1 MQWGNDLTKPEM
13 KYLSGRRRSEVST
26 AGLWRSTRCF
36 PSVLHAFDAEN
47 NHFVLFQAMID
58 LGMLNCLRLRKRP
71 SKKQYKRLNDSLL
84 NSPSWPPLS
93 RPLSSTSH
101 SVIHVS

>member
-1 MQWGNDLTKPEM
+1 MQWGKDDFRKPKR
-13 KYLSGRRRSEVST
+13 KYVRGVGGRTLEGHSLLS
-26 AGLWRSTRCF
+26 F
-36 PSVLHAFDAEN
+36 ILHVFDAEK
-47 NHFVLFQAMID
+47 HLFVLFQAMID

-84 NSPSWPPLS
+84 KSPLWPPLS
-93 RPLSSTSH
+93 RPLPSTSH